1 MANIEELLKQ
11 RKALEDQIKAVQQ
24 AERQDA
30 IKKIKELVANYDIDL
45 SKDLAPSR
53 KAGGPSSS
61 KGNPVAVK
69 YRNSATG
76 DTWTG
81 RGLTPKWL
89 KEQME
94 AGKKLE
100 DFAV

>member
-1 MANIEELLKQ
+1 MASLEELMKQ
-11 RKALEDQIKAVQQ
+11 RKELEDQIKAVQQ
-24 AERQDA
+24 SERQDA

-45 SKDLAPSR
+45 TKDLATTR
-53 KAGGPSSS
+53 KAGSST
-61 KGNPVAVK
+61 KGNPVAIK
-69 YRNSATG
+69 YRNTATG

-89 KEQME
+89 KEQMD